1 MIKNLLTSI
10 FGSVIIIKLPLK
22 RGGKCTLTNEQQ
34 CNPENSKLA
43 MSNAGFGND
52 TDSAGLPADGC
63 GLDEDDSAK
72 HVTK

>member
-1 MIKNLLTSI
+1 MPAAFLRKI
-10 FGSVIIIKLPLK
+10 
-22 RGGKCTLTNEQQ
+22 CTLTNEQQ

-63 GLDEDDSAK
+63 GVDEDDSAK

>member
-1 MIKNLLTSI
+1 MTSK
-10 FGSVIIIKLPLK
+10 FESDIIIKLSQK
-22 RGGKCTLTNEQQ
+22 QMTAGTLTNEQQ

-63 GLDEDDSAK
+63 GVDEDDSAK
-72 HVTK
+72 HV

>member
-1 MIKNLLTSI
+1 
-10 FGSVIIIKLPLK
+10 
-22 RGGKCTLTNEQQ
+22 
-34 CNPENSKLA
+34 

-63 GLDEDDSAK
+63 GVDEDDSAK